1 MCDPLEFEAIYDE
14 RIASEEMSPEYQNK
28 LMRILCN
35 DCLIKSNVKYHSFGG
50 KCMNCRSYNT
60 TRIGNDLIDA
70 DTPNATE
77 NKAEE
82 KKSTVKSKK
91 GKSKKKKKK

>member
-1 MCDPLEFEAIYDE
+1 MCNPLEFEAIYDE
-14 RIASEEMSPEYQNK
+14 RIASEEMPPEYQNK

-70 DTPNATE
+70 DNTTE
-77 NKAEE
+77 DKE
-82 KKSTVKSKK
+82 KKNTVKSKK
-91 GKSKKKKKK
+91 GKSKKKKKL